1 MLKITNAEELAAYGA
16 MSKAAE
22 VGKLGK
28 PGSQR
33 MEDLP
38 QT

>member
-1 MLKITNAEELAAYGA
+1 MMKIPNAEELAAYGA
-16 MSKAAE
+16 MCKAAE
-22 VGKLGK
+22 VGKLRK